1 MGVAANTIARQC
13 LEAGLLDEVVVDL
26 VPIVMGKGG
35 HTPASYLRI
44 TDSCWLTRR
53 HSPGVSRQP
62 AASVGSDVAYVASAL
77 KMISGRILLVGNIF
91 PIGRPRSRPAAGTIA
106 MSSAMLLALWAE
118 LLLRLGD
125 PLDQPGFRKRCQDR
139 HERVTR

>member
-26 VPIVMGKGG
+26 VPIVMGKRG

-44 TDSCWLTRR
+44 TDSDWLTRR
-53 HSPGVSRQP
+53 HSPGVSRHP
-62 AASVGSDVAYVASAL
+62 AASVGSDVAYVASVL
-77 KMISGRILLVGNIF
+77 KMISGRILLVGNIL

-118 LLLRLGD
+118 LLLRPGD
-125 PLDQPGFRKRCQDR
+125 PLDQPGFTKRCKDLHQ
-139 HERVTR
+139 RVTR

>member
-62 AASVGSDVAYVASAL
+62 AASVGSDVAYVASVL

-91 PIGRPRSRPAAGTIA
+91 PLGRPRSRPAAGTIA
-106 MSSAMLLALWAE
+106 CRPQCCSPCGLNFCSDWATRSTSQVSGSAAKTDTSE
-118 LLLRLGD
+118 
-125 PLDQPGFRKRCQDR
+125 
-139 HERVTR
+139 